1 MKFMVTSVA
10 SRLRVV
16 KKLLLGKNCRRSN
29 GKTVDFEYYIGT
41 IYQRRLTGC
50 TLIDKGKLTNQ
61 IVTSPEEDYIVRQTK
76 NLTFIFT

>member
-16 KKLLLGKNCRRSN
+16 KKLILGKNCRRSN

-41 IYQRRLTGC
+41 IYQRRLTE
-50 TLIDKGKLTNQ
+50 KKPQKLNVWGQ
-61 IVTSPEEDYIVRQTK
+61 ENNRFYSIPFLMSSFCVY
-76 NLTFIFT
+76 F